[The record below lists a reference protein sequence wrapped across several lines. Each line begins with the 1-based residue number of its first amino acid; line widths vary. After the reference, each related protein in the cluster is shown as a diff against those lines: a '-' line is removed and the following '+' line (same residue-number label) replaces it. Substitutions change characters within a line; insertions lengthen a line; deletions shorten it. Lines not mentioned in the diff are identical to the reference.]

1 MTQHEILQEIERLPL
16 DERLEIVEKIVHNV
30 RGQNGHSTTPK
41 KAIRGVP
48 VEKSLGIAK
57 PKVDPN
63 AIDRL
68 HGSLQWDGTP
78 PNDEEVKQI
87 LMDRLMEKYG

>member
-1 MTQHEILQEIERLPL
+1 MTQQEILHEIGRLPL
-16 DERLEIVEKIVHNV
+16 DEQLEIIEKVAHNA
-30 RGQNGHSTTPK
+30 RQQNGHSVPPK

-48 VEKSLGIAK
+48 VEQAIGIAK
-57 PKVDPN
+57 PK
-63 AIDRL
+63 
-68 HGSLQWDGTP
+68 DGPP